1 MSEQDHRTQPVDQPV
16 DQPGDQPVDQPADGR
31 SRLLAA
37 LKRPG
42 SRGQVVAAGLLAVL
56 GFAAVT
62 QVQSNDDD
70 DQYVGAREG
79 DLVQLINNLSLA
91 SQRAE
96 TEIAQLAGTRDA
108 LRDDTQSRR
117 TALRLA
123 EQQAGSLG
131 ILAGT
136 VPAVGQG
143 VRITVSDPGTAVGT
157 NQILDGIE
165 ELRDAGAEVI
175 EFNDRVRVVAQTAIT
190 DTGDGAV
197 QVDGRRIEAP
207 YVIDAIGDSHTLAD
221 AVDFRGGFISKV
233 EDVGGTVRVQQLDE
247 VEVASVVEPLSPQ
260 YAEPGPEG

>member
-16 DQPGDQPVDQPADGR
+16 DQPGAQPVDQPADGR

-207 YVIDAIGDSHTLAD
+207 YVIDAIGEPGVLAD
-221 AVDFRGGFISKV
+221 SLTFALGPKKQIEDDGGTMEVSELKAVDI
-233 EDVGGTVRVQQLDE
+233 EA
-247 VEVASVVEPLSPQ
+247 VANR
-260 YAEPGPEG
+260 AEPRYALPEQGQ